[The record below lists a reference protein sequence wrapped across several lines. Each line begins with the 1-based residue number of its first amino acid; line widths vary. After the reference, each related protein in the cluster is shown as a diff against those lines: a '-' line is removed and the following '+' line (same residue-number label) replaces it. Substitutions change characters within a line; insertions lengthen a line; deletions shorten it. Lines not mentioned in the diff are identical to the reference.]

1 MLYAF
6 KQTRNIC
13 ILLMAGLAKILLK
26 VRRNIFYV
34 SLNLQL
40 ILFRFLAKI
49 LPLAAEVRLRNS
61 LNFQTLCIV

>member
-1 MLYAF
+1 MLYDF
-6 KQTRNIC
+6 KQTRNIR

-26 VRRNIFYV
+26 GSRNIFYV

-61 LNFQTLCIV
+61 LNFQTLCTV

>member
-1 MLYAF
+1 MLYDF
-6 KQTRNIC
+6 KQTRNIY

-34 SLNLQL
+34 NLNLQL
-40 ILFRFLAKI
+40 ILSRFLAKI

-61 LNFQTLCIV
+61 LNFQALCTV

>member
-1 MLYAF
+1 MLYDF
-6 KQTRNIC
+6 KQTRNIR

-34 SLNLQL
+34 SLNLKL

-49 LPLAAEVRLRNS
+49 LPLVAEVRLRNS
-61 LNFQTLCIV
+61 LNFQALCTV

>member
-1 MLYAF
+1 MLHDF

-13 ILLMAGLAKILLK
+13 ILFMAGLAKILLK

-34 SLNLQL
+34 SLNLQQ

-49 LPLAAEVRLRNS
+49 LPLVAEV
-61 LNFQTLCIV
+61 